1 MKLATTLGVL
11 ASLSAIETSAQPTRP
26 GQSLYVTETPDDL
39 RPYIIA
45 KNHGS
50 NIQLASQVMRIPVS
64 ANSSAGTFTILQIA
78 GPQSATVGIWPHIHK
93 RFYENF
99 YVSRGRLQLWTQL
112 NTSDAEQNTRVLT
125 QGDFGAVTHDTIH
138 TFQML
143 DPDTMFTCVI
153 QPGGFE
159 ALFLLGGPSS
169 YDSPIGSAYLPA
181 EVSGNRTLQPDEVLQ
196 AYDHWPMPDFA
207 LRHDDINGIAG
218 SGNWH
223 NGSNDLPTDAIN
235 PFYIAKGWGP
245 KYLNKEGGVYK
256 IIAPLQT
263 ETTTAGNLTMGT
275 ITMSPLQPGARPS
288 QAVFTEHTS
297 LVMEEGQLVV
307 TINGETAKLIDGD
320 VIFIPAGTRFT
331 YYASAAVTKF
341 LYVNP
346 GRDGLANQL
355 MQNSTPWNY
364 VTYPQYAP

>member
-1 MKLATTLGVL
+1 MKLTTTFGVL
-11 ASLSAIETSAQPTRP
+11 ASLLAIEASAQPTRP
-26 GQSLYVTETPDDL
+26 GQSLYVTETPNGL
-39 RPYIIA
+39 RPYVIA
-45 KNHGS
+45 KNYGS
-50 NIQLASQVMRIPVS
+50 NIQLANQVMRIPVS

-78 GPQSATVGIWPHIHK
+78 GPESAT
-93 RFYENF
+93 
-99 YVSRGRLQLWTQL
+99 
-112 NTSDAEQNTRVLT
+112 
-125 QGDFGAVTHDTIH
+125 GDFGGVAHDTIH

-159 ALFLLGGPSS
+159 ALFFLGGPGS

-181 EVSGNRTLQPDEVLQ
+181 E
-196 AYDHWPMPDFA
+196 AYDHWPMPDFV

-223 NGSNDLPTDAIN
+223 NGSNEPAIDATT

-245 KYLNKEGGVYK
+245 KYLNREGGVYK

-263 ETTTAGNLTMGT
+263 EATSAGNLTMGT
-275 ITMSPLQPGARPS
+275 ITMSPLQPGGRPS

-307 TINGETAKLIDGD
+307 TVNGETAKLIDGD
-320 VIFIPAGTRFT
+320 VIFIPADTQFT

-355 MQNSTPWNY
+355 IQNSIPWDY